1 MKTIYKSLSDLT
13 DPQISVMNFIEWW
26 VHNRKT
32 PTPYKEIIKK
42 TTKDGMNKKTIIYS
56 IKILCKYG
64 YIRRDL
70 SGGGNSKAAFVQLR
84 RI

>member
-1 MKTIYKSLSDLT
+1 MKTVYTSFSELT
-13 DPQISVMNFIEWW
+13 ESQIKVMDFIEWW
-26 VHNRKT
+26 IHNRKGTT
-32 PTPYKEIIKK
+32 PFKQIVKK
-42 TTKDGMNKKTIIYS
+42 MEKDGMNKKTIIYS
-56 IKILCKYG
+56 IKILCKKG